1 MAGSSS
7 MPSLPPPCPKSPPDY
22 PDLYGKRRGAAKV
35 QMLEREIG
43 FLELVKDVEWSWI
56 WSWVK
61 KFGFCFAEKSSE
73 NFSFDEELKSIEGL
87 QHASRCCKEVVD
99 FVVANSDPI
108 IPTNSKSRK
117 SCRFWKWLWYIF
129 SFPFFKCQTAVTA
142 IAIHVTAATAI
153 AIHVTAATAIYV
165 TAATA
170 IYATAVHVS
179 VIVVHLSAV
188 LVSAVVHLSA
198 VLVSAVVHLSAVLV
212 SAVHV
217 SAVHVS
223 VVNAS
228 AVHVSALHVLA
239 VYDPNGAV
247 AVVHNQNVGVAL
259 GLVLTALTALKRCHA
274 VDIVAFFNVLH
285 AQIVLAAA
293 GDAALVLNVQRSSVV
308 NGYGTFLRA

>member
-43 FLELVKDVEWSWI
+43 FLE
-56 WSWVK
+56 
-61 KFGFCFAEKSSE
+61 
-73 NFSFDEELKSIEGL
+73 EELKSIEGL

-99 FVVANSDPI
+99 FVVANSDPLI
-108 IPTNSKSRK
+108 RTNSKSRK
-117 SCRFWKWLWYIF
+117 SCRFWKWLCGWSCFNF
-129 SFPFFKCQTAVTA
+129 SWICCCPRC
-142 IAIHVTAATAI
+142 
-153 AIHVTAATAIYV
+153 
-165 TAATA
+165 
-170 IYATAVHVS
+170 S
-179 VIVVHLSAV
+179 LHLEMPDCCDCNCNPS
-188 LVSAVVHLSA
+188 
-198 VLVSAVVHLSAVLV
+198 VVHLSAVLV

-223 VVNAS
+223 VANAS

-247 AVVHNQNVGVAL
+247 AVVHYQNVGVAL

-274 VDIVAFFNVLH
+274 IDIVAFFNVLH

>member
-1 MAGSSS
+1 M
-7 MPSLPPPCPKSPPDY
+7 
-22 PDLYGKRRGAAKV
+22 
-35 QMLEREIG
+35 
-43 FLELVKDVEWSWI
+43 
-56 WSWVK
+56 
-61 KFGFCFAEKSSE
+61 
-73 NFSFDEELKSIEGL
+73 
-87 QHASRCCKEVVD
+87 
-99 FVVANSDPI
+99 
-108 IPTNSKSRK
+108 
-117 SCRFWKWLWYIF
+117 
-129 SFPFFKCQTAVTA
+129 TA

-153 AIHVTAATAIYV
+153 AILVTAATAIYV

-170 IYATAVHVS
+170 IYVTAVHVS
-179 VIVVHLSAV
+179 VVVVHLSAV
-188 LVSAVVHLSA
+188 PVSAVVHLSA

-293 GDAALVLNVQRSSVV
+293 GDAALVLNVQRYAFVLVV
-308 NGYGTFLRA
+308 KNPVATLAAYVTRIFPQFHMDALFFNMQLFLLQFSFFWRFLRVMNSF